1 MATCMNR
8 VVCFTT
14 VLGVTICSKG
24 YIWKRVV
31 GVRGCSVQKDSGM
44 LQEVLWSAGRLG
56 DHQDSDESFQ
66 GQFKADSCG
75 KSVTA
80 CIRLSHPRR
89 SGMSAVQLES
99 NDRKAVRGEIE
110 RERGIRGIRCQEG
123 IVVNVSVQLVVEVE
137 NVKDDRVVAKW
148 RPVPVS

>member
-1 MATCMNR
+1 
-8 VVCFTT
+8 
-14 VLGVTICSKG
+14 
-24 YIWKRVV
+24 
-31 GVRGCSVQKDSGM
+31 M

-56 DHQDSDESFQ
+56 DHQDIDESFQ
-66 GQFKADSCG
+66 GQFEADSCG

-80 CIRLSHPRR
+80 CIRLSCKRR

-137 NVKDDRVVAKW
+137 TSRMTGRLQSGDQFQS
-148 RPVPVS
+148 VSLRNGIRSE